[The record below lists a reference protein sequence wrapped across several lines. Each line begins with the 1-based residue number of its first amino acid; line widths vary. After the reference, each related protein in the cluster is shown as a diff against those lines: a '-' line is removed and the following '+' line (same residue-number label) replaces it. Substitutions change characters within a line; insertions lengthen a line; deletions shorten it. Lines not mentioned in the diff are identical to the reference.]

1 MLLLS
6 VPMFYLFNL
15 YFSVLLLVFLH
26 SYGWRFFFDVI
37 ELMQSFDTELP
48 SKRSIDARRIE
59 YIAAVEVQQKNDV
72 KKQIHLII
80 ITPSMRMKRAE

>member
-1 MLLLS
+1 
-6 VPMFYLFNL
+6 
-15 YFSVLLLVFLH
+15 
-26 SYGWRFFFDVI
+26 
-37 ELMQSFDTELP
+37 MQSFDTELP